1 MTCDVRLLAGALLAL
16 AVSVCCSGEREASAE
31 RKPVTVW
38 RTVATWTGRA
48 PLQTESFISNT
59 GLFRVHWEARPLQP
73 PDNNGTLRVTL
84 HSAVSGRP
92 LVEAVDH
99 RGPGRDTVFL
109 SEDPREFFLVIDDQ
123 GLDWT
128 VTLDEGFPATAP
140 APLRN

>member
-1 MTCDVRLLAGALLAL
+1 MSGLLAASVV
-16 AVSVCCSGEREASAE
+16 AVSCNRQPEPAPRT
-31 RKPVTVW
+31 PVTVW

-73 PDNNGTLRVTL
+73 PDNNGTLRITL

-92 LVEAVDH
+92 LVDAVDH

-128 VTLDEGFPATAP
+128 VTLDEGLPATAP
-140 APLRN
+140 APLRD

>member
-1 MTCDVRLLAGALLAL
+1 MCGLLAASVV
-16 AVSVCCSGEREASAE
+16 AVSCNRQPEPAPRM
-31 RKPVTVW
+31 PVTVW

-73 PDNNGTLRVTL
+73 PDNNGTLRITL

-92 LVEAVDH
+92 LVDAVDH

-128 VTLDEGFPATAP
+128 VTLDEGLPATAP
-140 APLRN
+140 APSRN